1 MNTNADGK
9 YVVVKN
15 GQRASEAM
23 EQPQAQAEAARQ
35 RQLLESQGQKD
46 AKVEVKQHLEG

>member
-1 MNTNADGK
+1 MSDNTDGK
-9 YVVVKN
+9 YIVVKN

-23 EQPQAQAEAARQ
+23 EEQQANAEAARQ

-46 AKVEVKQHLEG
+46 VKVEVKRNLYG